1 MRNKAVSLL
10 SVPFGLGGARQGAE
24 LGPKVLIE
32 AGIVRHL
39 TNLNIQV
46 INEGEVILPPV
57 AAASELTA
65 IDTSTKQFVSASTN
79 LKYLNEIIMLNTV
92 AADRVSNIV
101 EQGHF
106 PLILGG
112 DHSISIGTIAGIRR
126 HYRNLGV
133 IWFDAHG
140 DLNTEAT
147 SPTGNIHG
155 MSLAVNL
162 GQGHPLLTQ
171 IHQSAYPIDPSKVVI
186 IGARSLDQGEREY
199 IRSFGVT
206 CFTMHDIDRKGMLR
220 VMEEALAI
228 VGSGT
233 DGVHLS
239 FDIDSLD
246 PYEAPGTG
254 TPVQGGVNYREAHLA
269 LELMHESG
277 LITSA
282 EFVEVNPTLDQNK
295 RTVLLANGLI
305 CSLLGQ
311 TIL

>member
-1 MRNKAVSLL
+1 MTNNAVSLL

-24 LGPKVLIE
+24 LGPKALIE
-32 AGIVRHL
+32 AGIIRHL
-39 TNLNIQV
+39 TKLNIQV
-46 INEGEVILPPV
+46 INEGEVVLPPI
-57 AAASELTA
+57 AAASELSA
-65 IDTSTKQFVSASTN
+65 IDTGTKQFVSASTN
-79 LKYLNEIIMLNTV
+79 LKYLDEIIMLNT
-92 AADRVSNIV
+92 ATAERVSNIV
-101 EQGHF
+101 QQGHF

-171 IHQSAYPIDPSKVVI
+171 IQQSAYPIDPSKVVI

-206 CFTMHDIDRKGMLR
+206 CFTMHDIDRKGMMR

-228 VGSGT
+228 VGNGT

-246 PYEAPGTG
+246 PHEAPGTG

-282 EFVEVNPTLDQNK
+282 EYVEVNPTLDHDK
-295 RTVLLANGLI
+295 RTVRLANGLI